1 MEYEAG
7 QRLLDAYRACEH
19 IMLFIGQH
27 TLSDYNANLI
37 LQAAVERKFEIVGE
51 ALRRAEVADESVA
64 DTVPDL
70 RRIVGLR
77 NRIIH
82 GYDTVDNEL
91 IWQITQVNVPE
102 LIKQLKAVL
111 EITD

>member
-1 MEYEAG
+1 MNNEAG

-19 IMLFIGQH
+19 IVRFISQH
-27 TLSDYNANLI
+27 TLSDYNTNLI
-37 LQAAVERKFEIVGE
+37 LQAAVERKFE
-51 ALRRAEVADESVA
+51 
-64 DTVPDL
+64 
-70 RRIVGLR
+70 IVGLR